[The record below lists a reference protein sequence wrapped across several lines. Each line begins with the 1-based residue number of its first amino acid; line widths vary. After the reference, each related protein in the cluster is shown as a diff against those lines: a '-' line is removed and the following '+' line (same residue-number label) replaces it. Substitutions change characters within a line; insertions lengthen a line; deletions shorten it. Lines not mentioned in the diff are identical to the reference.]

1 MGKFK
6 VGDTVR
12 CVSIETVSKNISYG
26 YVAGKEF
33 IVDYHAEYPG
43 WGNIYFPKNYH
54 GVYECDLELV
64 KTLPKSF
71 ACTNTNQKLWDK
83 YINWLNEKYKRDL
96 DGVQVE
102 FPYYGLDKRGDL
114 DMDSNSLAFDTILSL
129 EEWDEIVNNNT
140 IKEEVMEKTHTVTRA
155 QLKEIWDVACT
166 AWKDTIVKFANRSAF
181 KDTIELTD
189 NDVNAM
195 FAASNNIQIPVL
207 EGIFGKQTKDID
219 LSTGTVDGKI
229 LFDNNRDLNNG
240 LICVRAGGEF
250 KNNAFILN
258 SDYNWDLVKEPVGYM
273 CLVPTRK

>member
-71 ACTNTNQKLWDK
+71 ACINTNQKLWDK
-83 YINWLNEKYKRDL
+83 YISWLNNLNGDTLNGKCPDN
-96 DGVQVE
+96 
-102 FPYYGLDKRGDL
+102 YYGILLSGKVYTSFLGGT
-114 DMDSNSLAFDTILSL
+114 FDTILSL
-129 EEWDEIVNNNT
+129 EEWDEIVNDKQ
-140 IKEEVMEKTHTVTRA
+140 IKEEVMKKTHTVTRA

-166 AWKDTIVKFANRSAF
+166 AWRDTIIHYANRSAF

-189 NDVNAM
+189 NEVNAM
-195 FAASNNIQIPVL
+195 FAASNNIQTPIL
-207 EGIFGKQTKDID
+207 EGIFGKQTAEID
-219 LSTGTVDGKI
+219 LSTGEVDGKT
-229 LFDNNRDLNNG
+229 LFDNNGRLNKA
-240 LICVRAGGEF
+240 LICVRAGG
-250 KNNAFILN
+250 NYQNIAFILN
-258 SDYNWDLVKEPVGYM
+258 TDYNWDLVKDNDGYL